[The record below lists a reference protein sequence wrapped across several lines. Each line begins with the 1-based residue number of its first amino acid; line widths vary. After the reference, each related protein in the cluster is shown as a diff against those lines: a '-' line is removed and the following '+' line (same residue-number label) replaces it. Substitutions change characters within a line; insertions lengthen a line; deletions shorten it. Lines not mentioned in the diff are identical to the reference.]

1 MSIFRSTTTK
11 ISKPT
16 MADPSGNMRCA
27 KSEEDLE
34 EGEIADDGYDQLDS
48 RSPPTHLEVPNFT
61 LSEYDQSIHGTSSAR
76 GFIKEKADRAGISV
90 AVHNANAEDSNRS
103 SQFSDPAEQVED
115 MGQQQLVHIEKVIME
130 SKVALENAYAVRDQL
145 IGLGASGR
153 FENGQNTQAHSATR
167 NPSGTAFDTPY
178 SPPNCNTPSSSE
190 SVPTTASEPRKSS
203 SFSPEY
209 MQDYHIEADLV
220 RTGDDTL
227 NLEIRSPLFQ
237 IDDDDARS
245 NPDSAKP
252 IDQRTRDLI
261 EAFITD
267 ELNDRVDGTESRNL
281 STKFEINSRRMHHG
295 RFVLVAA
302 YIWTG
307 SYDRKEEYGDGHPT
321 KYIATPWGLLAV
333 NSYLMFIVD
342 WNEREFWGLPCFAYS
357 KRELDKLPQ
366 FIVDDIVP
374 LQRVRLNRG
383 LPSSDRNA
391 GEIRVAYYSGSGSA
405 YMSKKYATFSL
416 HAPMDDAPGFVLNE
430 DFTTLKKILD
440 EKHDEMSLA
449 LKTSASII
457 PQPHKLVE
465 QRRSRE
471 SQLSETQEHQ
481 GYV

>member
-48 RSPPTHLEVPNFT
+48 RSPPRHLEVPNFT

-130 SKVALENAYAVRDQL
+130 SNVALENAYAVRDQL

-167 NPSGTAFDTPY
+167 NPSGTAF
-178 SPPNCNTPSSSE
+178 
-190 SVPTTASEPRKSS
+190 
-203 SFSPEY
+203 
-209 MQDYHIEADLV
+209 
-220 RTGDDTL
+220 G
-227 NLEIRSPLFQ
+227 SPLFQ

-252 IDQRTRDLI
+252 IDQRTKDLI
-261 EAFITD
+261 EAFITN
-267 ELNDRVDGTESRNL
+267 ELNDRVDGTEFHNL
-281 STKFEINSRRMHHG
+281 STKFQKNSRRMQHG
-295 RFVLVAA
+295 KFVWVVA
-302 YIWTG
+302 YTWTG

-321 KYIATPWGLLAV
+321 KYIATPWGLLKV
-333 NSYLMFIVD
+333 NSYLMLIVD
-342 WNEREFWGLPCFAYS
+342 WNEKEFWGLPCFVYS

-374 LQRVRLNRG
+374 LQRVHINRG

-391 GEIRVAYYSGSGSA
+391 GEIRVANYSGSGSA

>member
-16 MADPSGNMRCA
+16 MADPNGNMRWA

-34 EGEIADDGYDQLDS
+34 EGEIAEDDSDQIES
-48 RSPPTHLEVPNFT
+48 RNLPRHPEVPYT
-61 LSEYDQSIHGTSSAR
+61 MLSEHGQGIRGTSSAR
-76 GFIKEKADRAGISV
+76 GFIKETADGARISV

-103 SQFSDPAEQVED
+103 SQFSDLAEQVED
-115 MGQQQLVHIEKVIME
+115 MGQQQLVHVEKVIME
-130 SKVALENAYAVRDQL
+130 WKAGLQNAYAVRDQL
-145 IGLGASGR
+145 PGLGASGR
-153 FENGQNTQAHSATR
+153 LENGQNTQAHSALR
-167 NPSGTAFDTPY
+167 NPSGTAIDTTY

-190 SVPTTASEPRKSS
+190 SVLTAASQPSKSS

-209 MQDYHIEADLV
+209 MQDYHVKADLV
-220 RTGDDTL
+220 RTGDDIL
-227 NLEIRSPLFQ
+227 NLEFRSPLFQ
-237 IDDDDARS
+237 INGNDAQS

-252 IDQRTRDLI
+252 IDQRTKDLI
-261 EAFITD
+261 EAFITN
-267 ELNDRVDGTESRNL
+267 ELNDRVDGTEFHNL
-281 STKFEINSRRMHHG
+281 STKFQKNSRRMQHG
-295 RFVLVAA
+295 KFVWVVA
-302 YIWTG
+302 YTWTG

-321 KYIATPWGLLAV
+321 KYIATPWGLLKV
-333 NSYLMFIVD
+333 NSYLMLIVD
-342 WNEREFWGLPCFAYS
+342 WNEKEFWGLPCFVYS

-374 LQRVRLNRG
+374 LQRVHINRG

-391 GEIRVAYYSGSGSA
+391 GEIRVANYSGSGSA